1 MKYGQMPQDID
12 FCMILVVEGYIQLH
26 LQNSQYH
33 DYHLIAHYILHDIYE
48 YNEHNYVSQ
57 IELEAEHHLIN
68 SDIDILSILIAHI
81 LQLMY
86 EVEMHDIYGCLIT
99 LVMTTYTMLMLTDIR
114 EEQKRAKLGGMKTM
128 LMQVVIR
135 NDICGCLMVMYH
147 TVMGIYAMLIM
158 LDIREEYVTD
168 EYNLYLNQLKW
179 ETTVIKEGQ
188 KLLQKK
194 QQKIFNS

>member
-26 LQNSQYH
+26 LQNLQYR

-57 IELEAEHHLIN
+57 IELGAEHHLIN
-68 SDIDILSILIAHI
+68 NDISILSILIAHI

-99 LVMTTYTMLMLTDIR
+99 LVMTIYTMLMLTDIR
-114 EEQKRAKLGGMKTM
+114 EEQRRVKLGGMKTM

-158 LDIREEYVTD
+158 LDIREGYVTD
-168 EYNLYLNQLKW
+168 EYNLYLNQLK
-179 ETTVIKEGQ
+179 
-188 KLLQKK
+188 
-194 QQKIFNS
+194 